1 MGGDPRKHSEGTELR
16 QGREPNQ
23 QRRTYEQVVA
33 VDIWGGPTGDPLRDW
48 VEHTSEASHPWQDAR
63 VCTHK
68 ASLLG
73 RSLGQLQ
80 DEE

>member
-1 MGGDPRKHSEGTELR
+1 M
-16 QGREPNQ
+16 
-23 QRRTYEQVVA
+23 
-33 VDIWGGPTGDPLRDW
+33 DIWGGPTGDPPRDW

-73 RSLGQLQ
+73 RSSRMRSSDRLHKVPLSLLLTQLPPQ
-80 DEE
+80 LPD

>member
-1 MGGDPRKHSEGTELR
+1 M
-16 QGREPNQ
+16 
-23 QRRTYEQVVA
+23 
-33 VDIWGGPTGDPLRDW
+33 DIWGGPTGDPLRDW

-73 RSLGQLQ
+73 CSLGQLQ